1 VSVTGHSFPPATERA
16 EDYMANHYVLHGDGI
31 QIDYTIGGNPG
42 FTALS
47 FTEGGTTKSFT
58 ASQVTTDVTGLGTLV
73 SVALVQ
79 SVDTGGTRF
88 GFFLP
93 EVQVVL
99 GQQAPVAT
107 IGIFEMFSG
116 PDSVPHRLTTWQC
129 VHLHGMAEEVEV
141 ALVKAPA

>member
-1 VSVTGHSFPPATERA
+1 
-16 EDYMANHYVLHGDGI
+16 MANHYVLHGDGI

-47 FTEGGTTKSFT
+47 FTEGGVTTNFT
-58 ASQVTTDVTGLGTLV
+58 STQVTTDATGLGTLV
-73 SVALVQ
+73 SVAVVQ

-93 EVQVVL
+93 EVEVAL
-99 GQQAPVAT
+99 GQMVPVAT

-116 PDSVPHRLTTWQC
+116 PDSVPRRPATWQC
-129 VHLHGMAEEVEV
+129 VHLHGTAQEVEV
-141 ALVKAPA
+141 ALLAKAPA

>member
-1 VSVTGHSFPPATERA
+1 
-16 EDYMANHYVLHGDGI
+16 MANHYVLHGNGI

-47 FTEGGTTKSFT
+47 FTEGGTTKNFT
-58 ASQVTTDVTGLGTLV
+58 APQVTTDATSLGTLV
-73 SVALVQ
+73 SVALVT

-99 GQQAPVAT
+99 GQEVSVAT
-107 IGIFEMFSG
+107 VGVFEMFSG
-116 PDSVPHRLTTWQC
+116 PDSIPRRPATWQC
-129 VHLHGMAEEVEV
+129 VHLHGIAQEVEV